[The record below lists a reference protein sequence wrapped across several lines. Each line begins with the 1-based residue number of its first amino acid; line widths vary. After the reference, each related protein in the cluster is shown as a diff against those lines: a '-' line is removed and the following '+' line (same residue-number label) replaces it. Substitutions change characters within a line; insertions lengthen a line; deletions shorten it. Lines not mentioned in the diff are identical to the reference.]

1 MEISKPYTLTLVDTD
16 VDFIVIKNPYCI
28 RCFTR
33 KMNCNILS
41 FFIII
46 YTIFVSLLS
55 QRLTLTINTYILP
68 FMVLNYF

>member
-41 FFIII
+41 KYLLIKNEAQEFISYKVRAVRII
-46 YTIFVSLLS
+46 CEC
-55 QRLTLTINTYILP
+55 NKK
-68 FMVLNYF
+68 